1 MECVASA
8 SAAVV
13 LAGKG
18 ESPMRDPVEFSSRWF
33 LSCGIHAA
41 ARVFCFAHAGGNPR
55 LFLNWQSA
63 MGTEAQIVAVCPPG
77 RGPRADEP
85 SPATLAALADEAA
98 EAICALGDAPTYLFG
113 HSLGALVAFEVARR
127 LPAPRDL
134 VVSGLAAPSLMPTRQ
149 AVAIAQLDGRAFVE
163 AVASYGGL
171 PRELLAVEDAYHLLL
186 PGLQADFRLIQSYR
200 YTVGPLLAAGLT
212 IINGR
217 DDPNVSTAVLAPW
230 AQEFSSPPRYHWVDG
245 GHFFFES
252 QPDAIIEIMRR
263 LVRSDLQHAELI

>member
-1 MECVASA
+1 MPE
-8 SAAVV
+8 
-13 LAGKG
+13 
-18 ESPMRDPVEFSSRWF
+18 PVEFSSRWF
-33 LSCGIHAA
+33 LSRGTNAA

-63 MGTEAQIVAVCPPG
+63 MGAEAQIVAVCPPG

-85 SPATLAALADEAA
+85 APATLAALADGAA
-98 EAICALGDAPTYLFG
+98 EEICALSDVPTYLYG

-134 VVSGLAAPSLMPTRQ
+134 VVSGLGAPSLMPTRR
-149 AVAIAQLDGRAFVE
+149 AVEIAQLDGRAFVE

-171 PRELLAVEDAYHLLL
+171 PSELLAVEDAYHLLL
-186 PGLQADFRLIQSYR
+186 PGLRADFRLVQSYR
-200 YTVGPLLAAGLT
+200 YVPGPPLNAGLT

-217 DDPNVSTAVLAPW
+217 DDPNVNTAVLAPW

-252 QPDAIIEIMRR
+252 RPEAIIEVIRR
-263 LVRSDLQHAELI
+263 LMRSDLQHAELI